1 MINNYKYHLIIILLF
16 CLTLLIK
23 VKLLSDVIPGQ
34 DQTSYIYWLQ
44 SLFSSERFMPHFN
57 NESFIEAVQIDD
69 ESFLHNLLK
78 PIYLSTINLFTLVSL
93 LYFGIGSI
101 FLDASVKSQI
111 ILSILV
117 NNISILVISFYF
129 LNYKKKINNFIFF
142 SFLVFLLL
150 QINYFFYGFSTH
162 GTHNVGIL
170 FLIINLIFLEK
181 YIKEISISKI
191 SSKKRFTYFIIQS
204 LAFYSMYTNVFLI
217 PICMFIS
224 IFFLDIK
231 LSLKIK
237 ELLIYSISTI
247 IILIPAFA
255 VLILTFNNI
264 ENDQGFILWG
274 KWAFS
279 YLEGANPFDLFSY
292 LKTNIWKWFIFNI
305 QNFGYV
311 LFPISFLGLII
322 LKKKYKIDIFLILFL
337 AHFLISLIMAGFNYA
352 QSRTTG
358 YLMPICSIGLSI
370 IIFELFLFFLKFN
383 KRQNNY
389 LKFYTFLIIFFII
402 NFEIFLGLKKVVS
415 PELITVDWSR
425 KYLKNENQY
434 LYTNKILNKIINQKA
449 LIISSNNSYKITFS
463 SLNYTNTNLDFLLSI
478 DSIIG
483 KNNVIGNKLFSKKL
497 NNKSYE
503 LILYLYHY
511 NEDIFSDKQNLSNV
525 LCDIDNTFCGVI
537 YADFNAEKFSNSNF
551 KLLEIKR

>member
-1 MINNYKYHLIIILLF
+1 MINNYKYHLIITLLF
-16 CLTLLIK
+16 FLTLLIK

-44 SLFSSERFMPHFN
+44 SLFSSERFLPHFI
-57 NESFIEAVQIDD
+57 NESFIEALQIDD
-69 ESFLHNLLK
+69 KSFLHNFLK
-78 PIYLSTINLFTLVSL
+78 PIYLSTINLFTLVAL

-111 ILSILV
+111 ILSILI
-117 NNISILVISFYF
+117 NNVSILVISFYF
-129 LNYKKKINNFIFF
+129 LKYKKKFNNFIFF
-142 SFLVFLLL
+142 SFLVFLFL

-181 YIKEISISKI
+181 YIKEISISII
-191 SSKKRFTYFIIQS
+191 STKKRFTYFIIQS

-247 IILIPAFA
+247 IILLPAFA

-279 YLEGANPFDLFSY
+279 YLEGATPFDLFAY

-311 LFPISFLGLII
+311 LFPISFFGLII
-322 LKKKYKIDIFLILFL
+322 LKNKYKIGIFLILFL
-337 AHFLISLIMAGFNYA
+337 THFLISLIMAGFNYA

-358 YLMPICSIGLSI
+358 YLTPICSIGLSI
-370 IIFELFLFFLKFN
+370 IIFELFLFFLRFN
-383 KRQNNY
+383 KRKNNY

-402 NFEIFLGLKKVVS
+402 NVEIFLGFKKVVS
-415 PELITVDWSR
+415 PELIPVDWSR

-434 LYTNKILNKIINQKA
+434 LHTNKILNKIINQKA
-449 LIISSNNSYKITFS
+449 LIISSNNSYKIIFS
-463 SLNYTNTNLDFLLSI
+463 SLNFTNTNLNFLLSI

-483 KNNVIGNKLFSKKL
+483 KKNDIGNKLFNKKL

-503 LILYLYHY
+503 LILYLYHH
-511 NEDIFSDKQNLSNV
+511 NEDIFSNKQNLSNI